1 VRCLSPEG
9 LTTSRL
15 TEVEVAS
22 ALSRRR
28 REGTCTAVEHDMAL
42 DALRT
47 DLSGMSVIEMASG
60 LAARARN
67 LVTRHPLRAGDAIHL
82 ASCLLVRDTTGQP
95 VELVAFDRQ
104 LRAAAELEGLT
115 VAPLELGP

>member
-1 VRCLSPEG
+1 
-9 LTTSRL
+9 
-15 TEVEVAS
+15 
-22 ALSRRR
+22 
-28 REGTCTAVEHDMAL
+28 MAL